1 MPFMAPH
8 VLHERCV
15 DPIPASAGI
24 GLKPEFYAPLLRER
38 SALGFLEI
46 HTENYMGKGG
56 APHRYLEALAADY
69 DLSFH
74 GVALS
79 LGGYEA
85 LDKHHL
91 KRWRQLV
98 DRYQPRFVSEHVA
111 WTSFGMSVFHDLLP
125 LPYTEES
132 LAVLCRHVDE
142 MQEALGRHI
151 LIENPS
157 AYMAMRHSPIPEAE
171 FLQEAARRT
180 GCGLLL
186 DVNNVY
192 VSARNLGLD
201 PLAWID
207 GLPGEPLEEV
217 HLAGHA
223 TEIVDGH
230 ELRIDDHGSPVCED
244 VWALYRR
251 LIARIGPR
259 PTLIERDT
267 DVPPLETMLAEAAR
281 ADRESAA
288 AIQDL
293 EARHVCAG

>member
-1 MPFMAPH
+1 MPLMAPH
-8 VLHERCV
+8 APSERRV
-15 DPIPASAGI
+15 DPVPASAGI
-24 GLKPEFYAPLLRER
+24 GLKPEFYAPLLREGPR
-38 SALGFLEI
+38 LGLLEV
-46 HTENYMGKGG
+46 HTENYMGEGG

-79 LGGYEA
+79 LGGHDA

-91 KRWRQLV
+91 KRWRRLV
-98 DRYQPRFVSEHVA
+98 DRYQPKFVSEHVA
-111 WTSFGMSVFHDLLP
+111 WASFGMSVFHDLLP
-125 LPYTEES
+125 LPYTEEA

-142 MQEALGRHI
+142 MQEALGRRI

-157 AYMAMRHSPIPEAE
+157 AYMAMRHSPMPEAE
-171 FLQEAARRT
+171 FLRETARRT

-186 DVNNVY
+186 DVNNIY

-201 PLAWID
+201 PIAWVD
-207 GLPGEPLEEV
+207 GIPGGPVQEI

-223 TEIVDGH
+223 TENVDGH

-267 DVPPLETMLAEAAR
+267 DVPPLEALLAEAAR
-281 ADRESAA
+281 ADREAA
-288 AIQDL
+288 LATEYQH
-293 EARHVCAG
+293 ARAG